1 MKKIVVALS
10 IFINSILIFAQ
21 IEAGGVAYYSEG
33 EVKEKGVEVRGE
45 KLQAGENTLTFD
57 EDSVDLNGYLVEFS
71 KGRIVRGGRAYYNTY
86 LVEALAGIY
95 EQEEPREG
103 IVSLSPGITEKVFA
117 LGLGE
122 NLNGRTVYCV
132 YPEEAKKVADVGSML
147 EPSFEK
153 VMVRNPGIV
162 LMEAHYNEGFVAQ
175 LKRVGV
181 DYRIYDTPKNLKEMY
196 EHLIDLGRALGVEG
210 RARILAASL
219 ESRAA
224 EYMNRGRG
232 HATNPTVYYALG
244 TGRAEYTAGGD
255 TFIGDLI
262 VHSGGVN
269 IAGDK
274 KGWNYSLEELIAKD
288 PEYIIGGRTDIDN
301 LRSEKKYSLLRA
313 VREGKLIE
321 VDTDIYNLPGVRAVN
336 VGIPIIYGAIYGEK

>member
-21 IEAGGVAYYSEG
+21 IEAGGVAYYSED
-33 EVKEKGVEVRGE
+33 ELRERGVEVRGE
-45 KLQAGENTLTFD
+45 NLQAGENTLTFN
-57 EDSVDLNGYLVEFS
+57 ENSVDLNGYLVEFS
-71 KGRIVRGGRAYYNTY
+71 RGRIVRGNNIYYNTY

-95 EQEEPREG
+95 EPEEPKEG

-122 NLNGRTVYCV
+122 NISGRTIYCV

-153 VMVRNPGIV
+153 VMVKNPGIV

-181 DYRIYDTPKNLKEMY
+181 NYRIYETPKNLKEMY

-219 ESRAA
+219 ESRAV

-232 HATNPTVYYALG
+232 HAANPTVYYALG

-262 VHSGGVN
+262 IHSGGVN

-274 KGWNYSLEELIAKD
+274 RGWNYSLEELIAKD
-288 PEYIIGGRTDIDN
+288 PEYIIGSKVDIDN
-301 LRSEKKYSLLRA
+301 LRREKKYSLLRA
-313 VREGKLIE
+313 VREEKLIE

-336 VGIPIIYGAIYGEK
+336 VGIPIIYEAIYGEK

>member
-21 IEAGGVAYYSEG
+21 IEAGGVVYYSED
-33 EVKEKGVEVRGE
+33 EVKEKGIEVRGE
-45 KLQAGENTLTFD
+45 NLQAGENTLTFD
-57 EDSVDLNGYLVEFS
+57 EDSVCLNGYLVEFS
-71 KGRIVRGGRAYYNTY
+71 KGRIVRGGKTYYNTY

-95 EQEEPREG
+95 EPEEPREG

-122 NLNGRTVYCV
+122 NISGRTIYCV

-181 DYRIYDTPKNLKEMY
+181 DYRIYETPKNLKEMY

-336 VGIPIIYGAIYGEK
+336 VGIPIIYEAIYGEK

>member
-21 IEAGGVAYYSEG
+21 IEAGGVTYYSED
-33 EVKEKGVEVRGE
+33 EVRVRGVEVRG
-45 KLQAGENTLTFD
+45 KNLQAGENTLTFND
-57 EDSVDLNGYLVEFS
+57 NSVDLNGYLVEFS
-71 KGRIVRGGRAYYNTY
+71 RGRIVRGDNIYYNTY

-95 EQEEPREG
+95 EPEEPKEG

-122 NLNGRTVYCV
+122 NISGRTIYCV

-181 DYRIYDTPKNLKEMY
+181 DYRIYETPKNLKEMY

-219 ESRAA
+219 ESRAV

-262 VHSGGVN
+262 THGGGVN

-274 KGWNYSLEELIAKD
+274 RGWNYSLEELIAKN
-288 PEYIIGGRTDIDN
+288 PEYIIGSKVDIDN
-301 LRSEKKYSLLRA
+301 LRREKKYSLLRA

-336 VGIPIIYGAIYGEK
+336 VGIPIIYEAIYGKE

>member
-21 IEAGGVAYYSEG
+21 IEAGGVVYYSED
-33 EVKEKGVEVRGE
+33 EVRERGVEVRGE
-45 KLQAGENTLTFD
+45 NLQAGENTLTFD
-57 EDSVDLNGYLVEFS
+57 EDRVDLNGYLVEFP
-71 KGRIVRGGRAYYNTY
+71 KGRIVEGGRTYYNTY

-95 EQEEPREG
+95 EPEEPREG

-122 NLNGRTVYCV
+122 NISGRTIYCV

-181 DYRIYDTPKNLKEMY
+181 DYRIYETPKNLEEMY

-224 EYMNRGRG
+224 EYINRGKN
-232 HATNPTVYYALG
+232 HAINPTVYYALG

-288 PEYIIGGRTDIDN
+288 PEYIIGAKGDIDN

-336 VGIPIIYGAIYGEK
+336 VGIPTIYEAIYGEK